1 MDVRLMEEIALWVA
15 PLTAIAALL
24 YGVFLSLSILKADQG
39 TPKMQQIAKLVRD
52 GSNAY
57 LSRQFKTIS
66 WLVVI
71 LTVLIFFSVR
81 GHSVSFGAPDK
92 ISMGTAAAFVLGAV
106 FSALAGFIGMYLAV
120 RGNVRTAAASTK
132 DLNSALKIAF
142 GSGTV
147 SGMFVVG
154 LGLLG
159 ISMIY
164 IVFREQ
170 ATQVLVGFGFGACLL
185 AMFMRVGGGIFTKAA
200 DVGADLVGKVE
211 KGIPEDDP
219 RNPATIADNVG
230 DNVGDCAGMGADIFE
245 SYAVTIVAAMIL
257 GHSLFGIKGV
267 IFPLLARSAGVLTS
281 ILGTFFVKAKPGDS
295 SPMVAIKRGFLFAAG
310 LAAVFFVLFSYL
322 FLQGI
327 ATPWYNF
334 AICALTG
341 LASTVVIALITEYYT
356 DTRYTPVKS
365 IAASSTTGAGTTII
379 TGLSIGMES
388 AFVTAMVVCVT
399 VAVGYALG
407 NFYGIALAGMGM
419 LATTGI
425 IVSMDSFG
433 PIADNANGIGE
444 MAGLDEKARQ
454 IMADLDAVGNTTKAL
469 TKGFAIS
476 SAAVAAI
483 ALFATY
489 GNAIQETLGRIDP
502 ITGLHIPYVINI
514 AMPEVFIGLLIGA
527 ALPWLFSAQLIA
539 AVGRAAHAM
548 VEEVRRQ
555 FREIP
560 GIMDYT
566 AEPDSA
572 TCVDIST
579 QAAIHELIFPASMII
594 LAPVVVG
601 FLLGDAALGA
611 FLGGLIVSA
620 QLLAVFSCN
629 SGGAWDNGKKFVED
643 GFFGGKGSETHKAA
657 VVGDT
662 VGDPLKD
669 TSGPALNP
677 MIKVAN
683 IVALMAAPA
692 VATVHVESY
701 WKILIF
707 TAAFLALA
715 WRFVQTSAL
724 EKARFDKEVA
734 APVPAKEGV
743 SV

>member
-15 PLTAIAALL
+15 PLTAIAALV
-24 YGVFLSLSILKADQG
+24 YGSLLSLKVLRADTG
-39 TPKMQQIAKLVRD
+39 TPKMQQIAKLVSD

-57 LSRQFKTIS
+57 LKRQFKIVS

-71 LTVLIFFSVR
+71 LAALILFTVR
-81 GHSVSFGAPDK
+81 GHAVVLGAPDK
-92 ISMGTAAAFVLGAV
+92 ISIGTSAAFVLGAI
-106 FSALAGFIGMYLAV
+106 FSGLAGFIGMYLAV
-120 RGNVRTAAASTK
+120 RGNLRTAAASTK
-132 DLNSALKIAF
+132 DLNSALKMAF

-159 ISMIY
+159 ISLIY
-164 IVFREQ
+164 IVYRQ
-170 ATQVLVGFGFGACLL
+170 DATQVLVGFGFGACLL

-211 KGIPEDDP
+211 AGIPEDDP

-257 GHSLFGIKGV
+257 GHSLFGQAGV

-281 ILGTFFVKAKPGDS
+281 ILGTLVVGSKPGDS
-295 SPMVAIKRGFLFAAG
+295 SPMDGIKRGFMFAAG
-310 LAAVFFVLFSYL
+310 LAAVFFTGFSYM
-322 FLQGI
+322 FLRGI
-327 ATPWYNF
+327 STPWWHF
-334 AICALTG
+334 ALAALTG
-341 LASTVVIALITEYYT
+341 LAATVVIALITEYYT
-356 DTRYTPVKS
+356 DTRYTPVHS
-365 IAASSTTGAGTTII
+365 IASSSTTGAGTTII
-379 TGLSIGMES
+379 TGLGIGMES
-388 AFVTAMVVCVT
+388 AFVTALVVCAT
-399 VAVGYALG
+399 VLIGYVLG
-407 NFYGIALAGMGM
+407 DFYGIALAGMGM

-425 IVSMDSFG
+425 IVSMDCFG

-454 IMADLDAVGNTTKAL
+454 IMSDLDAVGNTTKAL

-483 ALFATY
+483 SLFATY
-489 GNAIQETLGRIDP
+489 GNAIKEV
-502 ITGLHIPYVINI
+502 LHSTTPYVINM
-514 AMPEVFIGLLIGA
+514 ASPKVFIGVLIGA

-539 AVGRAAHAM
+539 AVGRAASKM
-548 VEEVRRQ
+548 VDEVRRQ

-560 GIMDYT
+560 GIMEFK

-579 QAAIHELIFPASMII
+579 QAAIQELIFPATMII
-594 LAPVVVG
+594 LAPIVVG
-601 FLLGDAALGA
+601 FVLGDASLGG

-629 SGGAWDNGKKFVED
+629 AGGAWDNGKKFVED
-643 GFFGGKGSETHKAA
+643 GYCGGKGSEVHKAA

-677 MIKVAN
+677 MIKVVN

-692 VATVHVESY
+692 VATISVPMI
-701 WKILIF
+701 WKVAI
-707 TAAFLALA
+707 LALA
-715 WRFVQTSAL
+715 SAGILWRFNQLSNI
-724 EKARFDKEVA
+724 EKARFESTVTA
-734 APVPAKEGV
+734 APAKEGM